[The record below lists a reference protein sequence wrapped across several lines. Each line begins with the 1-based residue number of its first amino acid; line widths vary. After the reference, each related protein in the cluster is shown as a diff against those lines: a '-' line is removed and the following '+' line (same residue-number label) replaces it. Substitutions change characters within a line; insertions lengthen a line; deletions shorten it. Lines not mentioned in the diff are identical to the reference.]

1 MSKSKQ
7 LMGVIMLSLVIG
19 TNLAAHSAYA
29 TDDPGNNPS
38 NGNIVNPAPRSSDD
52 PGNNPGN
59 GSANPAPRSNGAG
72 NPVPRGDNGGIPSN
86 VTYTAAA
93 KSNSKIDYTA
103 HFNGPNSRIR
113 NCRLCVIP

>member
-7 LMGVIMLSLVIG
+7 LMSVIMLSFVIG

-52 PGNNPGN
+52 PGNNPSN
-59 GSANPAPRSNGAG
+59 GAPNSAPRSNGAG
-72 NPVPRGDNGGIPSN
+72 NPVLRSDDGGKPSN
-86 VTYTAAA
+86 VTYSAPA
-93 KSNSKIDYTA
+93 KANSKIDYTA
-103 HFNGPNSRIR
+103 HFNGPNSRMR
-113 NCRLCVIP
+113 NCRFCVIP